1 MKLTSDQIKERIKK
15 LESFWVGSE
24 PERKV
29 AIATASTLEITY
41 HTRADYGGGFYV
53 YYLPPMPKH
62 RNT

>member
-24 PERKV
+24 PERKM

-41 HTRADYGGGFYV
+41 HTRADDRGGFYV
-53 YYLPPMPKH
+53 YYLPPMPQR